1 MSQDGLEASILE
13 SCKKTELLMSQKA
26 LESGAM
32 PVYNQ
37 AHKGFQKTPGHHG
50 LDIASDMLDLNAAA
64 LETTRDAVI

>member
-1 MSQDGLEASILE
+1 MSQS
-13 SCKKTELLMSQKA
+13 A

-37 AHKGFQKTPGHHG
+37 AHKDFQKTPGHHG